1 MRAAA
6 AGASFVLP
14 AFFRTVGGYGR
25 DVWEAGVTGFHPDMT
40 IMNATDI
47 ITVVEG
53 YDAMRI
59 FLETVR
65 RRRGDA
71 AGQIELVIGGLKWA
85 DGTPVDPTMWDD
97 WLAAVQTACI
107 CRTR

>member
-1 MRAAA
+1 
-6 AGASFVLP
+6 V
-14 AFFRTVGGYGR
+14 TV
-25 DVWEAGVTGFHPDMT
+25 DVA
-40 IMNATDI
+40 IMKATDT

-65 RRRGDA
+65 RRHGDA

-85 DGTPVDPTMWDD
+85 DGSPVDPTLWAD
-97 WLAAVQTACI
+97 WLAAVQTARI
-107 CRTR
+107 GRTP

>member
-1 MRAAA
+1 M
-6 AGASFVLP
+6 
-14 AFFRTVGGYGR
+14 GGVRGR
-25 DVWEAGVTGFHPDMT
+25 FHPDLT
-40 IMNATDI
+40 IMKATDT

-59 FLETVR
+59 FLEAFR
-65 RRRGDA
+65 SCHGDA
-71 AGQIELVIGGLKWA
+71 AGQIELVRGGLKWA
-85 DGTPVDPTMWDD
+85 DGTPVDPTMWED

>member
-1 MRAAA
+1 M
-6 AGASFVLP
+6 
-14 AFFRTVGGYGR
+14 TV
-25 DVWEAGVTGFHPDMT
+25 DVA
-40 IMNATDI
+40 IMKATDT

-65 RRRGDA
+65 RRHGDA

-85 DGTPVDPTMWDD
+85 DGSPVDPTMWAD
-97 WLAAVQTACI
+97 WLAAVQTA
-107 CRTR
+107 RAGRAR

>member
-1 MRAAA
+1 MRQRQRKLALSSRPSFECS
-6 AGASFVLP
+6 GA
-14 AFFRTVGGYGR
+14 T
-25 DVWEAGVTGFHPDMT
+25 GVTDGARRWPVSPGIT
-40 IMNATDI
+40 IMKATDT

-65 RRRGDA
+65 RRHGDA

-85 DGTPVDPTMWDD
+85 DGAPVDPTMWED

-107 CRTR
+107 CRTP

>member
-1 MRAAA
+1 
-6 AGASFVLP
+6 
-14 AFFRTVGGYGR
+14 
-25 DVWEAGVTGFHPDMT
+25 MT
-40 IMNATDI
+40 IMKATDT

-59 FLETVR
+59 FLEAVR
-65 RRRGDA
+65 RRHGDA

-85 DGTPVDPTMWDD
+85 DGSPVDPTMWDD

>member
-1 MRAAA
+1 M
-6 AGASFVLP
+6 G
-14 AFFRTVGGYGR
+14 
-25 DVWEAGVTGFHPDMT
+25 
-40 IMNATDI
+40 IMQATDT

-65 RRRGDA
+65 RRHGDA

-85 DGTPVDPTMWDD
+85 DGSPVDPTMWED
-97 WLAAVQTACI
+97 WLAAVQIARI
-107 CRTR
+107 GRTR